1 MGKVKKYII
10 VFVIF
15 VLLMCFVLVYFM
27 FRKENTKLLNNGRE
41 LLSYIETLDSGD
53 YDFKDG
59 LVYTSS
65 GSVTSDKYFF
75 SGNGNINKDKYGNVS
90 FKINYKKQCIY
101 KNKMGHVSVESK
113 CPSEKDIKVEIVKNN
128 DIVSF
133 VSEIE
138 NLSYKIS
145 NNDDFGGSWE
155 KSEGKNVVISSYNSG
170 MNYIWF
176 KDDNG
181 NLSEVYDFNV
191 ECLDSNGEEYDP
203 EIFYCKGSK
212 VTLDNKKWL
221 VLNSRSD
228 STTLM
233 LAEALIDRYAMCSTS
248 VTKTCFYTSH
258 MDNPYKWSL
267 SIVKNYL
274 NNEFINELSDDTRS
288 KLVPKLICD
297 VYEDTGCDEDKGCGG
312 YLKEDIEK
320 SKYECEK
327 YSSSLIRVIT
337 YEEYNDIYNNIEDM
351 KDFVGNYWILNA
363 YGKNVA
369 STVEEKGN
377 VFILE
382 KPTNKKQVRPVITIT
397 K

>member
-1 MGKVKKYII
+1 
-10 VFVIF
+10 
-15 VLLMCFVLVYFM
+15 
-27 FRKENTKLLNNGRE
+27 
-41 LLSYIETLDSGD
+41 
-53 YDFKDG
+53 
-59 LVYTSS
+59 
-65 GSVTSDKYFF
+65 
-75 SGNGNINKDKYGNVS
+75 
-90 FKINYKKQCIY
+90 
-101 KNKMGHVSVESK
+101 
-113 CPSEKDIKVEIVKNN
+113 
-128 DIVSF
+128 
-133 VSEIE
+133 
-138 NLSYKIS
+138 
-145 NNDDFGGSWE
+145 
-155 KSEGKNVVISSYNSG
+155 
-170 MNYIWF
+170 
-176 KDDNG
+176 
-181 NLSEVYDFNV
+181 
-191 ECLDSNGEEYDP
+191 
-203 EIFYCKGSK
+203 
-212 VTLDNKKWL
+212 
-221 VLNSRSD
+221 
-228 STTLM
+228 
-233 LAEALIDRYAMCSTS
+233 
-248 VTKTCFYTSH
+248 